1 MWEINVEIE
10 GQRECEMV
18 KKNINRK
25 GTKISRWLK
34 ERTRFLLILRREAIG
49 PYDAYGLNPRATRS
63 EHIKNQNYLDL
74 GAKNLTFGFIC
85 S

>member
-63 EHIKNQNYLDL
+63 KHK
-74 GAKNLTFGFIC
+74 KTKFI
-85 S
+85 